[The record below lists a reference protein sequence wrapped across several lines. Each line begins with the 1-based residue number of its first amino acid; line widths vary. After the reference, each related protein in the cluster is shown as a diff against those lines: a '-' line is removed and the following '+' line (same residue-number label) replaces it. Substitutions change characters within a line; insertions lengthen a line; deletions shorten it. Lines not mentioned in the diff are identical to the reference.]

1 MAERLAED
9 LWRLDIPLVGNPLK
23 NLNSYLLTGER
34 SLLIDTGFRQQPCR
48 EAMERQLAETHVD
61 RDRLDIFCT
70 HLHSD
75 HTGLA
80 PELIRPGCRIYIGEI
95 DGPGVKNASDPSY
108 WERLYGEYVRD
119 GFTWAEMEALW
130 GDNPAQTAAPPWR
143 EGLYTELRDG
153 AALHYGGRTLR
164 CVLTP
169 GHTPGHLCL
178 YDSDRRR
185 LFCGDHVLFHIT
197 PNICRWQGAVSRP
210 PGGDRGPA
218 AADGGA
224 EGPPRPP
231 AGGHPA
237 DRGGGAGPHRLPD
250 RGPDALEHPLPG
262 LGGFSPGAEVLCRGR
277 GPGPSGPSGGPRAGL
292 PPGDTRKTGIFRRRG
307 RQNMNDKGDASN
319 ASATTPCWPRR
330 PPGRRSR
337 PSATTA

>member
-34 SLLIDTGFRQQPCR
+34 SLLIDTGFRQQSCR

-95 DGPGVKNASDPSY
+95 DSPGVKNASDPSC
-108 WERLYGEYVRD
+108 WKRLYGEYVRD
-119 GFTWAEMEALW
+119 GFTQAEMEALW

-143 EGLYTELRDG
+143 EGLYTELQDG
-153 AALHYGGRTLR
+153 AALHYGGRMLR

-178 YDSDRRR
+178 YELTTSAAALNPEIEGYQALLAQEEKFAAPRPAPLDRETRERAEDRAETGDLRQRTAELKAHHARR
-185 LFCGDHVLFHIT
+185 LEDTLRTVEK
-197 PNICRWQGAVSRP
+197 A
-210 PGGDRGPA
+210 
-218 AADGGA
+218 
-224 EGPPRPP
+224 
-231 AGGHPA
+231 
-237 DRGGGAGPHRLPD
+237 
-250 RGPDALEHPLPG
+250 PG
-262 LGGFSPGAEVLCRGR
+262 LTAYQIAGRMRWSIRCRNWADFPLAQKFFAVGEALAHLDHLEAQGR
-277 GPGPSGPSGGPRAGL
+277 VFRQEIHGKRVYFAGV
-292 PPGDTRKTGIFRRRG
+292 GDKI
-307 RQNMNDKGDASN
+307 
-319 ASATTPCWPRR
+319 
-330 PPGRRSR
+330 
-337 PSATTA
+337 